1 MTTAAHPTP
10 DLRDRLH
17 ELLDHGHRPHSGTAL
32 LARTIIMLA
41 FIDVCATILASMSDL
56 HARHASLFLAIELF
70 TAAAFALEYAV
81 RLWSVASV
89 ASVASRQGA
98 GLVRARV
105 NYVFSGLGLIDLLSF
120 APVALALLAGRHDL
134 AVPLGMLPSLKL
146 VRYSPAIRSLLSALH
161 AERRRLIGCLVI
173 LIGVMLIFA
182 TLLYTLER
190 DVQPDKFGSIPL
202 AMWWSMVTL
211 GTVGYGDVVPVT
223 AAGKV
228 VASFAIVCGFM
239 MIALPV
245 AIIAGA
251 FASEVRRRDFIVTWG
266 MLARVPLFSQL
277 SAAEIGDIMRLL
289 RAQTVEG
296 GDVLVRRGDAAS
308 SMYFISAGEVE
319 IALPTQSIRMT
330 DGAFFGEIALLRQ
343 TRRTATVTARRKTNL
358 LVLDLHDLQAL
369 MERVPAIAA
378 HIETTA
384 RERLA
389 VAPDSAKGDI
399 SDAELVQSVDDNAS
413 GRNSL

>member
-1 MTTAAHPTP
+1 VTTAAHQTP
-10 DLRDRLH
+10 GLRERLQ
-17 ELLDHGHRPHSGTAL
+17 ELLDHGHRPHSGAAL
-32 LARTIIMLA
+32 LSRMIIMLA
-41 FIDVCATILASMSDL
+41 LVDVCAMILDSIPDL
-56 HARHASLFLAIELF
+56 HARHASLFLAVELF
-70 TAAAFALEYAV
+70 TAAVFALEYAV
-81 RLWSVASV
+81 RLWSVASI
-89 ASVASRQGA
+89 SSRQGV
-98 GLVRARV
+98 GLARARV